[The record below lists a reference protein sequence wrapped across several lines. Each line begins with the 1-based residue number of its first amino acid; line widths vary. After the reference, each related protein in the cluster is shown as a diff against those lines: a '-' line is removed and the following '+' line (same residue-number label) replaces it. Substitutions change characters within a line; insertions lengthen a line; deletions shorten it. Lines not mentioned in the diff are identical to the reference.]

1 MSADRATIKAALA
14 GASSTPFWL
23 DDPARPS
30 PRSALSGRVE
40 CDLAVVGGGYTG
52 LWTALM
58 AKERNPE
65 RRVVLVEGE
74 SIAWAASGRNG
85 GFCSA
90 SLTHGSA
97 NGIDR
102 FPEEFDRLER

>member
-1 MSADRATIKAALA
+1 MGATSATIKAALA

-23 DDPARPS
+23 EDPSRPA
-30 PRSALSGRVE
+30 PRRALSGRVD
-40 CDLAVVGGGYTG
+40 CDLAVVGGGYNG

-58 AKERNPE
+58 AKERDPS

-97 NGIDR
+97 NGMDR
-102 FPEEFDRLER
+102 FPDEFDDL